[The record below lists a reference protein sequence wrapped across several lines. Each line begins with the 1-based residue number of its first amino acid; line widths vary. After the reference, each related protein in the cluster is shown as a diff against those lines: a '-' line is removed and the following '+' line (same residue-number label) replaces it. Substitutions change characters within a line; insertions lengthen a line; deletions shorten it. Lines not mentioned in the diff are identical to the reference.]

1 MAGTLGTAGFS
12 MTKRAFGDDAC
23 RHIAQKATEEDG
35 RHLGW
40 RHFFLLT
47 HNGYAMEAMAQM
59 INQYK
64 PWMIFGVIFQFSQE
78 ITRGSSPRGESQDVR
93 HDLGKSYW
101 DVSQIRHENMG
112 INKKY
117 NSWDI
122 ICSRK
127 MGMLT

>member
-1 MAGTLGTAGFS
+1 

-122 ICSRK
+122 ICIVEK
-127 MGMLT
+127 WGC